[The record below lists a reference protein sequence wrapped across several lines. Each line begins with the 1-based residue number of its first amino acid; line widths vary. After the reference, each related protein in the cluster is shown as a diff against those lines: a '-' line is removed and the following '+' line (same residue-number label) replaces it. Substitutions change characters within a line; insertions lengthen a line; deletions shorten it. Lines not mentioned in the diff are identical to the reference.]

1 MRLRVRLWHFRINSV
16 VASTGARAM
25 PRVVLGGKFKG
36 STYSDALSDRRY
48 SLWVLE
54 ATSLP
59 PGLHAFKRWLV
70 SRYGGIMAVGK
81 YKLKTFR
88 EIVDEDPAYCVWV
101 CDLETPTEAMQ
112 RFQVFSFQKNNEH
125 RF

>member
-1 MRLRVRLWHFRINSV
+1 M
-16 VASTGARAM
+16 
-25 PRVVLGGKFKG
+25 
-36 STYSDALSDRRY
+36 
-48 SLWVLE
+48 
-54 ATSLP
+54 P